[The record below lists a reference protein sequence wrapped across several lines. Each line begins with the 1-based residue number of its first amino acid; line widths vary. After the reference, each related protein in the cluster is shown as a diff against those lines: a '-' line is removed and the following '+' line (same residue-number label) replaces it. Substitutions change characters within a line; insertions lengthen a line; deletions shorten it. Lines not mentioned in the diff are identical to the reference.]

1 MNIIPKSFLFD
12 DDFDNFFLP
21 AVKRNNEMKCDI
33 YEKDGNYCIEMDLP
47 GYDKKDIDINFDN
60 KYLTITASK
69 EEEEKDE
76 EKNYIRRERSYGSYK
91 RQFFLGDINEEE
103 IKAEFNN
110 GILKVV
116 VPKKEVVDTKKKIE
130 ID

>member
-1 MNIIPKSFLFD
+1 MNIVPRRFFLEDLFD
-12 DDFDNFFLP
+12 DFDDMN
-21 AVKRNNEMKCDI
+21 VKPVNMKCDI

>member
-1 MNIIPKSFLFD
+1 MNIVPRRFFLEDLFD
-12 DDFDNFFLP
+12 DFDDMN
-21 AVKRNNEMKCDI
+21 VKPVNMKCDI

-60 KYLTITASK
+60 KYLTITVSK

>member
-1 MNIIPKSFLFD
+1 MNIVPRRFFLEDLFD
-12 DDFDNFFLP
+12 DFDDMN
-21 AVKRNNEMKCDI
+21 VKPVNMKCDI

-60 KYLTITASK
+60 KYLTITVSK

-76 EKNYIRRERSYGSYK
+76 EKNYIRKERSYGSYK

-110 GILKVV
+110 GILKVI

>member
-1 MNIIPKSFLFD
+1 MNIVPRRFFLEDLFD
-12 DDFDNFFLP
+12 DFDDMN
-21 AVKRNNEMKCDI
+21 VKPVNMKCDI

-60 KYLTITASK
+60 KYLTITVSK

-110 GILKVV
+110 GILKVI

>member
-1 MNIIPKSFLFD
+1 MNIVPRRFFLEDLFD
-12 DDFDNFFLP
+12 DFDDMN
-21 AVKRNNEMKCDI
+21 VKPVNMKCDI
-33 YEKDGNYCIEMDLP
+33 YEKDGNYWIEMDLP

>member
-1 MNIIPKSFLFD
+1 MNIVPRRFFLEDLFD
-12 DDFDNFFLP
+12 DFDDMN
-21 AVKRNNEMKCDI
+21 VKPVNMKCDI

-76 EKNYIRRERSYGSYK
+76 ENNYIRR
-91 RQFFLGDINEEE
+91 
-103 IKAEFNN
+103 
-110 GILKVV
+110 
-116 VPKKEVVDTKKKIE
+116 
-130 ID
+130 

>member
-1 MNIIPKSFLFD
+1 MNIVPRRFFLEDLFD
-12 DDFDNFFLP
+12 DFDDMN
-21 AVKRNNEMKCDI
+21 VKPVNMKCHI

-110 GILKVV
+110 GILKVI

>member
-1 MNIIPKSFLFD
+1 MNIVPRRFFLEDLFD
-12 DDFDNFFLP
+12 DFDDMN
-21 AVKRNNEMKCDI
+21 VKPVNMKCDI

-116 VPKKEVVDTKKKIE
+116 VPKKEVIDTKKKIE